1 MYRIVLLVLLMLS
14 SLMAQSKA
22 GDASYGTLSYDDFE
36 RPMTCRS
43 CHTNFYYQW
52 DQSMMSIAYTHHWDE
67 IEYFKLAIP
76 HADMEPEVAEV
87 KAGCNGC
94 HTPMA
99 FRAGDTPPP
108 RPEENSRA
116 NESVFCDVCHTVT
129 GFEGDIPFNYNF
141 YSSPGKVKYGPKPN
155 VKSPYH
161 TSEYNELLT
170 QAEFCGGCH
179 NEKSPYGIWVK
190 STHLEWLEGPYPAQN
205 VTCQTCHMPKAEGV
219 SALMGEEGMV
229 AQHLFHGAHDDGKL
243 RSVIEMRMEPNSRE
257 LEPGDRVTFSLQ
269 LFNAKTGHKFPT
281 GSAEERVVWVHV
293 EAVDA
298 NGKTYPLPV
307 DKKGFEGEEYT
318 IASEVLAY
326 QDMGIPLKEPDFKG
340 VRREMIPLG
349 DRIYRMPYLNP
360 DGEMTIMQWYTADLG
375 VDYRIGPRET
385 KVETYTWQVPD
396 DVAPG
401 KLTVKAEM
409 YYRKLPVAVAQ
420 YLDVPE
426 EASRAVFINDAS
438 TWIEIFD

>member
-161 TSEYNELLT
+161 TSEYNELFT

-190 STHLEWLEGPYPAQN
+190 STHLEWLEGPILPKMSPVKPAI
-205 VTCQTCHMPKAEGV
+205 CPKRKV
-219 SALMGEEGMV
+219 SAPSWGKRAWLRNTCFTVPTTMG
-229 AQHLFHGAHDDGKL
+229 
-243 RSVIEMRMEPNSRE
+243 SC
-257 LEPGDRVTFSLQ
+257 
-269 LFNAKTGHKFPT
+269 
-281 GSAEERVVWVHV
+281 
-293 EAVDA
+293 AV
-298 NGKTYPLPV
+298 
-307 DKKGFEGEEYT
+307 
-318 IASEVLAY
+318 
-326 QDMGIPLKEPDFKG
+326 
-340 VRREMIPLG
+340 
-349 DRIYRMPYLNP
+349 
-360 DGEMTIMQWYTADLG
+360 
-375 VDYRIGPRET
+375 
-385 KVETYTWQVPD
+385 
-396 DVAPG
+396 
-401 KLTVKAEM
+401 
-409 YYRKLPVAVAQ
+409 
-420 YLDVPE
+420 
-426 EASRAVFINDAS
+426 
-438 TWIEIFD
+438 